1 MKLKK
6 TMLVLSA
13 IVLSLVFIS
22 KCHSFE
28 GEKAVLTV
36 DGVERSYIVY
46 QGQARDKKIAAP
58 LLVVL
63 HGGGGNG
70 ARMQKLCGFDA
81 IAAREGFVT
90 AYPDALKNNWNDERG
105 DFKSYAHQNRIDDVK
120 FLSQMIDSISSSH
133 NIDKNRVYLAGV
145 SNGGMMSH
153 LFAMRKGDKIAAMA
167 AVITSIPHTLKNE
180 KPVRALP
187 VLMMNGDKDKLVKW
201 EGGVV
206 ANNRGS
212 VISARDS
219 VKFWAENNGCAKT
232 PEVIKLPD
240 KAPGDGVTVEKEIYK
255 SAPENKAGVVF
266 YILHGGGHSW
276 PGKKFGPLYKW
287 IITRDGEGGNACMDI
302 NAADEIWSFFK
313 DKKLNAK

>member
-1 MKLKK
+1 
-6 TMLVLSA
+6 MLVLSA

-28 GEKAVLTV
+28 GEKAYITV
-36 DGVERSYIVY
+36 DGVMRSYIVY
-46 QGQARDKKIAAP
+46 QGPARNKNIAAP

-63 HGGGGNG
+63 HGGGGDG
-70 ARMQKLCGFDA
+70 ARMQKICGFDA

-90 AYPDALKNNWNDERG
+90 AYPYAVKNHWNDERG
-105 DFKSYAHQNRIDDVK
+105 DFKSYSHQNRIDDVK
-120 FLSQMIDSISSSH
+120 FLSQMIDAIASNY
-133 NIDKNRVYLAGV
+133 NIDKNRVYMAGV

-153 LFAMRKGDKIAAMA
+153 LFAIKKGDKIAAMA
-167 AVITSIPHTLKNE
+167 AVITSIPHTLKNAR
-180 KPVRALP
+180 PVRALP
-187 VLMMNGDKDKLVKW
+187 VLMMNGDTDKLVKW

-219 VKFWAENNGCAKT
+219 VKFWAENNGCVKT
-232 PEVIKLPD
+232 PQVTKLPD
-240 KAPGDGVTVEKEIYK
+240 KDTGDGVTVEKEIYK
-255 SAPENKAGVVF
+255 SAPENTAEVVF
-266 YILHGGGHSW
+266 YVMRGGGHSW

-313 DKKLNAK
+313 GKKLCAK